1 VNETGTVKIGNANG
15 QNIEVLLLNQDG
27 SQHEKLFSGQVN
39 DDLFEVAIQASGL
52 DEGIYF
58 VQVTLDGKK
67 TTKKMVVKR

>member
-1 VNETGTVKIGNANG
+1 
-15 QNIEVLLLNQDG
+15 
-27 SQHEKLFSGQVN
+27 VN
-39 DDLFEVAIQASGL
+39 DDLFEVTIQASGL